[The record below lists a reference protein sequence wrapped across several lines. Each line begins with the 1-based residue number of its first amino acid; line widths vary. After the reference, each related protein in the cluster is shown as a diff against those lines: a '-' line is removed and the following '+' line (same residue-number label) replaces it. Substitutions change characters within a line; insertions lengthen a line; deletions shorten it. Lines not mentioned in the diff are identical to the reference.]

1 MKAIRFWLEIAK
13 RFLGIWDETTQE
25 MGYTPFK
32 ANQKAKE
39 VKTNGDSK

>member
-25 MGYTPFK
+25 MGYTPFAPK
-32 ANQKAKE
+32 QKAKE
-39 VKTNGDSK
+39 VKTNGASK